1 MSVDKDSAVKPPLG
15 MVGFAS
21 EVVQQMPAVNAREDK
36 KPVEEKK
43 EEEPEQEAAD
53 EPQEQES
60 VADAEVKAEEV
71 EAEADPEQETADE
84 SPATDADAVDAE
96 ATKEEEPKAEAKS
109 DRFSK
114 FKKDGKLDEEALG
127 EAIEREMGFVRDVN
141 ELFSEDAE
149 ARVKFL
155 RKVKAKY
162 GSLPQNMQEQLNNDE
177 QALKATEEKPVVKK
191 EEKKPAL
198 TRDEARNQFRDLMS
212 RGKEDEA
219 FDLYDKYLDEKIAPV
234 RSEIEERKAEEVKRK
249 EREAAASE
257 HARGVDRMKNEI
269 AELQK
274 NYPSMFKKD
283 AQGNVVA
290 WTDAALKNE
299 IVSRVSALEQSNG
312 GKFPV
317 GISLTDVAEVILA
330 KRGQLRPKQEKKVVA
345 RPQVKEAPRPALNVK
360 KAPPPPPEPGMV
372 PFVSEVVE

>member
-21 EVVQQMPAVNAREDK
+21 EVVQQMPAANAREEK

-43 EEEPEQEAAD
+43 EEEPEQETAD
-53 EPQEQES
+53 EPQEQEA
-60 VADAEVKAEEV
+60 VAEADVETEET
-71 EAEADPEQETADE
+71 EAEAEQEQADE
-84 SPATDADAVDAE
+84 SAATDADAVDAE

-162 GSLPQNMQEQLNNDE
+162 GGLPQNMQEQLNSDE
-177 QALKATEEKPVVKK
+177 QALKAAEEKPAVKK
-191 EEKKPAL
+191 EEKKTL

-234 RSEIEERKAEEVKRK
+234 RSEIEERKAEEAKRK
-249 EREAAASE
+249 ERESAAAE
-257 HARGVDRMKNEI
+257 HARGVDRMKHEI

-312 GKFPV
+312 GKFPA

-345 RPQVKEAPRPALNVK
+345 RPQVKDAPRPALNVK

-372 PFVSEVVE
+372 AFVSEVVE